1 MLILGPPGAGKTV
14 ALFEVARDL
23 LEAADDPER
32 PIPVLFALAEWDR
45 PGRPL
50 IDWLTARMSLLY
62 GVPPAESRAWLEAGR
77 LALLLDGLDE
87 VAAGDGAADAVRR
100 RNACVA
106 AINDFAAATEPA
118 ALVVSC
124 GLKEYLELD
133 HRLTAAAA
141 VRLQTLPR
149 QRLLAAVAG
158 GGGRSRL
165 ETLLRRNPALQI
177 QVRSPLWLSF
187 LRQIDPYLQDAG
199 AELLRLDTAGEI
211 REYLLAAYVD
221 SCFRSAP
228 AAGE

>member
-1 MLILGPPGAGKTV
+1 
-14 ALFEVARDL
+14 
-23 LEAADDPER
+23 
-32 PIPVLFALAEWDR
+32 
-45 PGRPL
+45 
-50 IDWLTARMSLLY
+50 MSLLY
-62 GVPPAESRAWLEAGR
+62 GVPPAESRAWLQAGR

-87 VAAGDGAADAVRR
+87 VAAGDEAADAVRR
-100 RNACVA
+100 RSACVA

-133 HRLTAAAA
+133 HRLNAGGA

-149 QRLLAAVAG
+149 QRLLAAIA